1 MRKIISFWR
10 DESGLALTE
19 YLVVVGAFVFAT
31 ILGVATL
38 SDSIGGK
45 WTDNSTN
52 SIWSAGASEVPTG
65 LGAGGTSASSGGGTS
80 ASSGGG
86 TSASSGGGTSASSD
100 GGAASTENGNGN
112 GNGNSQVKG
121 PKK

>member
-86 TSASSGGGTSASSD
+86 TSASSD